1 MIDFIPTVSGVSANI
16 FDMTDAITPIAG
28 TVLIEL
34 FLSSLAGIVI
44 TVLAD
49 RWLTQR
55 QQRGLTTELADVNTI
70 RRAA

>member
-44 TVLAD
+44 AVLGD
-49 RWLTQR
+49 RWLTRR
-55 QQRGLTTELADVNTI
+55 QQRVLTTELADVNTI

>member
-34 FLSSLAGIVI
+34 FLFGLAGIVI

-55 QQRGLTTELADVNTI
+55 QQRGLTTEVADVNTI

>member
-1 MIDFIPTVSGVSANI
+1 MIAFIPPVSGASANTLDMID
-16 FDMTDAITPIAG
+16 AIVPFTG
-28 TVLIEL
+28 TVLVGL

-49 RWLTQR
+49 RWLTRR
-55 QQRGLTTELADVNTI
+55 QQRVLTAEVVNVNPI

>member
-55 QQRGLTTELADVNTI
+55 QQRVLATELADVNTI

>member
-1 MIDFIPTVSGVSANI
+1 MINFIPTVSGVSANI
-16 FDMTDAITPIAG
+16 FDMTDAITPIAE

-55 QQRGLTTELADVNTI
+55 QQRGLTTEVADVNTI

>member
-1 MIDFIPTVSGVSANI
+1 MIAFIPTVSGASTNI
-16 FDMTDAITPIAG
+16 LDMTDAITPIAG
-28 TVLIEL
+28 TALIEL

-55 QQRGLTTELADVNTI
+55 QQRGLTTEVADVNTI